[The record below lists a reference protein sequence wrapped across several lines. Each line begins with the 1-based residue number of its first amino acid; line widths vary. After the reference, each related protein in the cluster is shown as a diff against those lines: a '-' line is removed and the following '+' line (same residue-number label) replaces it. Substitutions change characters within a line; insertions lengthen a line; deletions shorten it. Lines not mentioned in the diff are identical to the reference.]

1 MDDLRNRSL
10 GELFADLS
18 RDTAMLLRKEIELA
32 RLELGGI
39 AGRLA
44 RRAIFLAIGIVLCV
58 AGALSLMATATLAA
72 MALGLSAL
80 AASAAVTGLVLAIG
94 VLLVWRGL
102 AAFQAETYM
111 PTETI
116 QTLKDAGQIFRTQ
129 VDDARAAAAP
139 HAGGV

>member
-18 RDTAMLLRKEIELA
+18 RDTATLLRKEIELT

-44 RRAIFLAIGIVLCV
+44 RRAVFMAIGIVLCI
-58 AGALSLMATATLAA
+58 GGMLSLLATATLGVMA
-72 MALGLSAL
+72 MGLSAL
-80 AASAAVTGLVLAIG
+80 AASAVVTGLVLAIG
-94 VLLVWRGL
+94 GLLVWRGL
-102 AAFQAETYM
+102 TAFQAETYM

-116 QTLKDAGQIFRTQ
+116 QTLKDAGQIFRTP
-129 VDDARAAAAP
+129 VDAAGAAGAP
-139 HAGGV
+139 HAGRS